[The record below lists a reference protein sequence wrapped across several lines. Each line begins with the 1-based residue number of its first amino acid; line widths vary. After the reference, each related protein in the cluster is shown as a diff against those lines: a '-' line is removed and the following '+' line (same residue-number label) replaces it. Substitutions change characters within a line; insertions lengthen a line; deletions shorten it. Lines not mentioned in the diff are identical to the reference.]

1 MANTLYKAAVRE
13 LEAVLSPRLVSQAL
27 HEGLANAGK
36 TAETLTLQDAEAILQ
51 NRVLPRLTSSLGEAK
66 AKETAQGISGRL
78 IEAAAGSAKA
88 LTMSAQARQ
97 IGLLQAAAKPFNIYF
112 EWSETQ
118 KLRAQLSLI
127 ENEHAAGRS
136 AAELLA
142 AAQVQLGVL
151 QQKLN
156 DQLAVQAREL
166 ALLET
171 TWQEHSVLKSPKVRR
186 LSGLLELIRG
196 AQEAQQRVPAE
207 VERAHQLA
215 GDLRAEKLRISGEEA
230 RELRA
235 LPDTFSTLLTLEPT
249 LAEKLTELQKQVAEG
264 TLLGET
270 LKAFR
275 GELEARREALRRE
288 LQAEFRVLNDQL
300 GEAEQPELGQLLTLS
315 LKVLDK
321 MLPPAADVI
330 RIRDLLRGGDSGS
343 EQLADF
349 HRLETDAAD
358 YRAVPNEPGR
368 ALAAFLAEV
377 RETLEAG
384 RTLPDLGEGWAL
396 LEAVKAEQQRSV
408 ESFETRLRAVQDA
421 AASLSSL
428 NSDAALTLR
437 GQLRTLTATRRSPHA
452 TAQLE
457 AQFAAQSPKQQAKL
471 EAQLQDTEALI
482 LNLQEE
488 AEATRTVAS
497 QLLAG
502 NDSLDDLLGG
512 FDFFAAPAKPAT
524 SAQKSEKVGPENIG
538 PEDTGLE
545 QKAAQL
551 SELSIPPHKAG
562 TVQGWLER
570 QAAQEGVAGLALFAD
585 HAATLVSGDLPTETK
600 TLQRA
605 VRLSKRR
612 ADTLGKGLGRGHA
625 ATLTVETEG
634 YTLLIFW
641 LSRAYSLALVTYAP
655 GWLGVAQRSVA
666 GALPELTRLLEPVA
680 TPS

>member
-1 MANTLYKAAVRE
+1 MANALYKAAVRE

-27 HEGLANAGK
+27 HEGLASAGK

-51 NRVLPRLTSSLGEAK
+51 NRVLPRLTSSLGEVK

-88 LTMSAQARQ
+88 LTMSTQARQ

-136 AAELLA
+136 AAELIA
-142 AAQVQLGVL
+142 AAGVQLGVL

-156 DQLAVQAREL
+156 DQLSVQAREL

-171 TWQEHSVLKSPKVRR
+171 TWQEHSMLKSPKVRR

-215 GDLRAEKLRISGEEA
+215 GDLRAEKLRILGEEA

-249 LAEKLTELQKQVAEG
+249 LAEKLTELQKQVDGG

-270 LKAFR
+270 LKTFR
-275 GELEARREALRRE
+275 SELEARREALRRE
-288 LQAEFRVLNDQL
+288 LQAEFGALNDQL
-300 GEAEQPELGQLLTLS
+300 GGAESELGQLLALS

-330 RIRDLLRGGDSGS
+330 RIRDLLRGSDSGS

-368 ALAAFLAEV
+368 ALAAFLVGV

-384 RTLPDLGEGWAL
+384 RTLPDLEAGWAL
-396 LEAVKAEQQRSV
+396 LQAAKAEQQRSA

-428 NSDAALTLR
+428 NSDAALMLR
-437 GQLRTLTATRRSPHA
+437 GQLRTLTAPRRSPHTA
-452 TAQLE
+452 AQLA

-482 LNLQEE
+482 SSLQEE

-512 FDFFAAPAKPAT
+512 FDFFAAPTKPAT
-524 SAQKSEKVGPENIG
+524 SAQKLEKVEPEDEG

-551 SELSIPPHKAG
+551 SELSIPPRGAG

-585 HAATLVSGDLPTETK
+585 HAATLVSGALPTETK

-605 VRLSKRR
+605 VRLTKRR
-612 ADTLGKGLGRGHA
+612 ADTLGKGLELSHT
-625 ATLTVETEG
+625 ATLMVETEG

-641 LSRAYSLALVTYAP
+641 LSRAHSLALVTYAP
-655 GWLGVAQRSVA
+655 GWLGVARKSVA

>member
-1 MANTLYKAAVRE
+1 MANALYKAAVRE

-27 HEGLANAGK
+27 HEGLASTGK

-51 NRVLPRLTSSLGEAK
+51 SRVLPRLTPSLGEAK
-66 AKETAQGISGRL
+66 AKGTVQEISERL
-78 IEAAAGSAKA
+78 VEAAAGSAKA
-88 LTMSAQARQ
+88 LTMSAQDRQ
-97 IGLLQAAAKPFNIYF
+97 IGLLQAAARPFNIYF

-136 AAELLA
+136 AAELIA
-142 AAQVQLGVL
+142 AAGVQLGVL

-156 DQLAVQAREL
+156 DQLSVQAREL
-166 ALLET
+166 ALLEA
-171 TWQEHSVLKSPKVRR
+171 TWQEHSALKSPKVRR

-215 GDLRAEKLRISGEEA
+215 GDLRAEKLRILGEEA

-235 LPDTFSTLLTLEPT
+235 LPETFSTLLVLEPP
-249 LAEKLTELQKQVAEG
+249 LAEKLTELQKQVSES
-264 TLLGET
+264 TLLGKT

-275 GELEARREALRRE
+275 SELEARREALRKE
-288 LQAEFRVLNDQL
+288 LQAEFGALNDQL
-300 GEAEQPELGQLLTLS
+300 GDAEQPELRQLLTLS

-321 MLPPAADVI
+321 TLPPAADVI
-330 RIRDLLRGGDSGS
+330 RIRDLLRGGDAGS

-358 YRAVPNEPGR
+358 YRAVPNDPGR
-368 ALAAFLAEV
+368 ALAAFLVEV

-384 RTLPDLGEGWAL
+384 RTLPELAEGWAL
-396 LEAVKAEQQRSV
+396 LGAAKAEQQRSA
-408 ESFETRLRAVQDA
+408 ESFEARLRAVQDA

-437 GQLRTLTATRRSPHA
+437 GQLRTLTAPHRSPH
-452 TAQLE
+452 TGAQLA
-457 AQFAAQSPKQQAKL
+457 AQFAAQSPKQQAEL
-471 EAQLQDTEALI
+471 EAQLQDAEALI
-482 LNLQEE
+482 LGLQEE
-488 AEATRTVAS
+488 AEATRAVAS
-497 QLLAG
+497 QLLGG

-512 FDFFAAPAKPAT
+512 FDFFAAPPKAKASEPTPAQGAEKT
-524 SAQKSEKVGPENIG
+524 DPAAEPEPSALTRN
-538 PEDTGLE
+538 
-545 QKAAQL
+545 A
-551 SELSIPPHKAG
+551 

-570 QAAQEGVAGLALFAD
+570 QAAHEGVAGLALFAD
-585 HAATLVSGDLPTETK
+585 HADTLVSGTLPTETK

-605 VRLSKRR
+605 VRLTKRR
-612 ADTLGKGLGRGHA
+612 ADTLGKGLERGHA

-634 YTLLIFW
+634 YTLLVFW
-641 LSRAYSLALVTYAP
+641 LSRAYSLALVTYTP
-655 GWLGVAQRSVA
+655 GWLGVARKSVA

-680 TPS
+680 APS

>member
-1 MANTLYKAAVRE
+1 MANALYKAAVRE

-27 HEGLANAGK
+27 HEGLASAGK

-51 NRVLPRLTSSLGEAK
+51 NRVLPRLTSSLGEVK

-88 LTMSAQARQ
+88 LTMSTQARQ

-136 AAELLA
+136 AAELIA
-142 AAQVQLGVL
+142 AAGVQLGVL

-156 DQLAVQAREL
+156 DQLSVQAREL

-171 TWQEHSVLKSPKVRR
+171 TWQEHSMLKSPKVRR

-215 GDLRAEKLRISGEEA
+215 GDLRAEKLRILGEEA

-235 LPDTFSTLLTLEPT
+235 LPNTFSTLLNLEPT
-249 LAEKLTELQKQVAEG
+249 LAEKLTELQKQVDGG

-270 LKAFR
+270 LKTFR
-275 GELEARREALRRE
+275 SELEARREALRRE
-288 LQAEFRVLNDQL
+288 LQAEFGALNDQL
-300 GEAEQPELGQLLTLS
+300 GGAESELGQLLALS

-330 RIRDLLRGGDSGS
+330 RIRDLLRGSDSGS
-343 EQLADF
+343 AQLADF

-368 ALAAFLAEV
+368 ALAAFLVGV

-384 RTLPDLGEGWAL
+384 RTLPELEAGWAL
-396 LEAVKAEQQRSV
+396 LGAAKAEQQRSA

-437 GQLRTLTATRRSPHA
+437 GQLRTLTAPRRSLHA
-452 TAQLE
+452 A

-471 EAQLQDTEALI
+471 ETQLQDTETLI
-482 LNLQEE
+482 SSLQRE
-488 AEATRTVAS
+488 AEATRAVAS

-512 FDFFAAPAKPAT
+512 FDFFAAPTKPAT
-524 SAQKSEKVGPENIG
+524 SAQKLEKVELEDEG

-551 SELSIPPHKAG
+551 SELPIPPHGAG

-570 QAAQEGVAGLALFAD
+570 QAAQEGVTGLALFAD
-585 HAATLVSGDLPTETK
+585 HAATLVSGALPTETK

-612 ADTLGKGLGRGHA
+612 ADTLGKGLELSHT

-641 LSRAYSLALVTYAP
+641 LSRAHSLALVTYAP
-655 GWLGVAQRSVA
+655 GWLGVARKSVA

>member
-1 MANTLYKAAVRE
+1 MANALYKAAVRE

-27 HEGLANAGK
+27 HEGLASTGK

-51 NRVLPRLTSSLGEAK
+51 NRVLPRLTPSLGETK
-66 AKETAQGISGRL
+66 AKGTVQEISERL
-78 IEAAAGSAKA
+78 VEAAAGSAKA

-97 IGLLQAAAKPFNIYF
+97 IGLLQAAARPFNIYF

-142 AAQVQLGVL
+142 AAQTQLGVL

-156 DQLAVQAREL
+156 DQLSVQAREL
-166 ALLET
+166 ALLEA

-215 GDLRAEKLRISGEEA
+215 GDLRADKLRLAGEEA

-235 LPDTFSTLLTLEPT
+235 LPETFSTLLALEPP
-249 LAEKLTELQKQVAEG
+249 LAEKLTGLQKQVAEG
-264 TLLGET
+264 TLLGDT

-275 GELEARREALRRE
+275 SELEARREALRTE
-288 LQAEFRVLNDQL
+288 LQAEFGALSDQL
-300 GEAEQPELGQLLTLS
+300 SGAESELRQLLTLS

-321 MLPPAADVI
+321 TLPPAADVI

-358 YRAVPNEPGR
+358 YRTVPNEPGR
-368 ALAAFLAEV
+368 ALAAFLVGV

-384 RTLPDLGEGWAL
+384 RTLPELGEGWAL
-396 LEAVKAEQQRSV
+396 LGAVKAEAQRSA
-408 ESFETRLRAVQDA
+408 ESFEARLRAVQDA

-452 TAQLE
+452 AAQLG
-457 AQFAAQSPKQQAKL
+457 AHAAQSPKQQAKL
-471 EAQLQDTEALI
+471 EASLQATEALI
-482 LNLQEE
+482 LGLQRE
-488 AEATRTVAS
+488 AEATRAVAS
-497 QLLAG
+497 QLLGG
-502 NDSLDDLLGG
+502 NDSLDDILGG
-512 FDFFAAPAKPAT
+512 FDFFAAPPKAAESST
-524 SAQKSEKVGPENIG
+524 SAQ
-538 PEDTGLE
+538 GLE
-545 QKAAQL
+545 QTTVAAPESSAL
-551 SELSIPPHKAG
+551 DPND
-562 TVQGWLER
+562 TVQAWLER
-570 QAAQEGVAGLALFAD
+570 QAAHEGVAGLALFAD
-585 HAATLVSGDLPTETK
+585 HADTLVSGTLPTETK

-605 VRLSKRR
+605 VRLTKRR
-612 ADTLGKGLGRGHA
+612 ADTLGTGLERGNA
-625 ATLTVETEG
+625 ATLTAETLTVETEG

-641 LSRAYSLALVTYAP
+641 LSRAYSLALVTYTP
-655 GWLGVAQRSVA
+655 GWLGATRKSVT

-680 TPS
+680 T